1 MYRVQGPLRE
11 HVTMDAV
18 RRFIGKKFKKFLETY
33 VNPKSGNGELE
44 YMRLINEMVLGEH
57 LLHCNCTGLFT
68 FGLFCKMVKQI
79 LFSKMN
85 L

>member
-11 HVTMDAV
+11 HVTMDVV

-57 LLHCNCTGLFT
+57 LLHCDCTGLLT
-68 FGLFCKMVKQI
+68 FGLFCNKCYF
-79 LFSKMN
+79 LS
-85 L
+85 

>member
-11 HVTMDAV
+11 HVTMDSV

-57 LLHCNCTGLFT
+57 LLLP
-68 FGLFCKMVKQI
+68 
-79 LFSKMN
+79 
-85 L
+85 